1 MVKPESFKGRAM
13 RAAPDRDAAIPLQNR
28 HGGCWMRAEP
38 HSGAIRTHF
47 MSAYLPDLQQSLW
60 IGLLLLVLILLA
72 GRSFVFIPND
82 SFGVV
87 ERTWS
92 FRAGARAGFMA
103 TRGGTGFLPDTI
115 RGGWHAFMPYQYRVH
130 RQKLI
135 TVRSIGYLFARTGA
149 PLAEGQALAVWP
161 ADVDPGDAAAFLAQ
175 GGQGGPQRRILRA
188 ATYAI
193 NTALFV
199 VLTDEGVHQIQLGD
213 ADKASAL
220 HSLIT
225 ARQGYEPVVIDSDRV
240 AIVTVQDGPALE
252 HGEII
257 APTVGTDAKLAA
269 NFHNSFQDIPRF
281 LAAGGRRG
289 RQEQVLVEGT
299 YYINRLFATV
309 ELTGKTQIGIG
320 HVGVVISYTG
330 PRGDDISGE
339 DYKHG
344 KLVEPGQRG
353 VWKTPLQPGK
363 YAVNPYAQDVKLV
376 PTTNFQL
383 RWIENSTTDIHN
395 FDENLAEIRLITK
408 DAFEPILPL
417 SIVVHIAQDDAPYV
431 VQQFAEIGKLVDQT
445 LDPMVSAWF
454 KDAAQEMTLIEL
466 VGKRAELQAKA
477 LGEMKIRFQKYR
489 LNVMEVMI
497 GTPRAMPG
505 DKHIDTVFEQLRVRQ
520 VAREQAATYASQ
532 QEASFKERE
541 LNEARAIAAQQTAL
555 TASKVAIQVAQ
566 NEGDAQLQRRTRDAE
581 GIKITA
587 AAEAER
593 TRVSGQAEA
602 DRTRALGE
610 AEASATKAQSDALG
624 GPDAALRKM
633 IAHIAADA
641 MQHASQPLVPQIVLG
656 GERGTTGIVDLLMAM
671 SLADGTVGAALR
683 K

>member
-1 MVKPESFKGRAM
+1 MVSFLL
-13 RAAPDRDAAIPLQNR
+13 AIPL
-28 HGGCWMRAEP
+28 WAEVV
-38 HSGAIRTHF
+38 A
-47 MSAYLPDLQQSLW
+47 
-60 IGLLLLVLILLA
+60 GLLIVLALFLA
-72 GRSFVFIPND
+72 GGGVVFINND
-82 SFGVV
+82 SYGVV
-87 ERTWS
+87 ERLW
-92 FRAGARAGFMA
+92 ARRPDGQDGFMA
-103 TRGGTGFLPDTI
+103 LHGGAGFLPHTI
-115 RGGWHAFMPYQYRVH
+115 KGGWHAFTPYKYRVH

-149 PLAEGQALAVWP
+149 PLAEGQALAAWP
-161 ADVDPGDAAAFLAQ
+161 VGVDPGDAAAFLAQ

-188 ATYAI
+188 GTYAI
-193 NTALFV
+193 STALFV
-199 VLTDEGVHQIQLGD
+199 VLTDEGVRQIPLGD
-213 ADKASAL
+213 TDRASAL
-220 HSLIT
+220 HALIL

-240 AIVTVQDGPALE
+240 AIVTVQDSPALE

-257 APTVGTDAKLAA
+257 APTVGTDARIETL
-269 NFHNSFQDIPRF
+269 FHNGFQDIPRF

-309 ELTGKTQIGIG
+309 EMTTKTQITIG

-330 PRGDDISGE
+330 PKGADISGD

-344 KLVEPGQRG
+344 KLVAPGQRG
-353 VWKTPLQPGK
+353 VWQIPLQPGK

-383 RWIENSTTDIHN
+383 RWIENTTTQTHN
-395 FDENLAEIRLITK
+395 FDENLSEIRLITK

-466 VGKRAELQAKA
+466 VGKRAELQTKA
-477 LGEMKIRFQKYR
+477 LGEMRLRFQKYR

-505 DKHIDTVFEQLRVRQ
+505 DKHIDTVFEQLRARQ
-520 VAREQAATYASQ
+520 VAREQAATYTSQ
-532 QEASFKERE
+532 QEAALKERE
-541 LNEARAIAAQQTAL
+541 LNEARAVAAQQAAL

-566 NEGDAQLQRRTRDAE
+566 NEGEALLQRRGRDAE
-581 GIKITA
+581 AIKVTA

-602 DRTRALGE
+602 DRITAIGA
-610 AEASATKAQSDALG
+610 AEASATKAQADALG
-624 GPDAALRKM
+624 GPEIALRKM
-633 IAHIAADA
+633 IAQIAAEA
-641 MQHASQPLVPQIVLG
+641 MQHASQPLVPHIIMG
-656 GERGTTGIVDLLMAM
+656 GERSASGMVDLLMAM
-671 SLADGTVGAALR
+671 ALADGSVGRAIKPAA
-683 K
+683 

>member
-1 MVKPESFKGRAM
+1 MTLPLEMLSPWAVVALC
-13 RAAPDRDAAIPLQNR
+13 AA
-28 HGGCWMRAEP
+28 
-38 HSGAIRTHF
+38 
-47 MSAYLPDLQQSLW
+47 
-60 IGLLLLVLILLA
+60 GLLVILLIA
-72 GRSFVFIPND
+72 GRSFVFIDND
-82 SFGVV
+82 SYGVV
-87 ERTWS
+87 ERKWS
-92 FRAGARAGFMA
+92 LRGGHNSGFMA
-103 TRGGTGFLPDTI
+103 LQGGPGFLPGTI
-115 RGGWHAFMPYQYRVH
+115 KGGWHRFAPFQYRVH

-149 PLAEGQALAVWP
+149 PLAEGQALAAWP
-161 ADVDPGDAAAFLAQ
+161 NDVDPGDAAAFLAG

-199 VLTDEGVHQIQLGD
+199 VLTDEGVRQIPLGD
-213 ADKASAL
+213 PDRASQL
-220 HSLIT
+220 HALIT
-225 ARQGYEPVVIDSDRV
+225 ARHGYEPVVIDSDRV
-240 AIVTVQDGPALE
+240 AVVTVQDGPALD

-257 APTVGTDAKLAA
+257 ASTVGTDAKLPAA
-269 NFHNSFQDIPRF
+269 FHNSFQDIPKF

-309 ELTGKTQIGIG
+309 EMTSKTQIGIG
-320 HVGVVISYTG
+320 NVGVVISYTG
-330 PRGDDISGE
+330 PKGDDLSGD
-339 DYKHG
+339 DYRHG
-344 KLVEPGQRG
+344 RLVAPGQRG
-353 VWKTPLQPGK
+353 VWQVPLQPGK
-363 YAVNPYAQDVKLV
+363 YAVNPFAQDVKLV

-383 RWIENSTTDIHN
+383 RWIENSPNDTHN
-395 FDENLAEIRLITK
+395 FDANLSEIRLITR

-466 VGKRAELQAKA
+466 VAKRAELQAKA
-477 LGEMKIRFQKYR
+477 LGEMQRRFQKYR
-489 LNVMEVMI
+489 LQVMEVMI
-497 GTPRAMPG
+497 GTPRAMVG

-520 VAREQAATYASQ
+520 VAREQAATYDSQ
-532 QEASFKERE
+532 QEAALKERV
-541 LNEARAIAAQQTAL
+541 LNEARAIAQQQTAL

-566 NEGDAQLQRRTRDAE
+566 NEGEAQLQRREREAAA
-581 GIKITA
+581 IKITA

-610 AEASATKAQSDALG
+610 AEAAATKAQSDALG

-633 IAHIAADA
+633 IAQIAADA

-656 GERGTTGIVDLLMAM
+656 ERGASGVVDMLMAM
-671 SLADGTVGAALR
+671 SLADGSIGQAL
-683 K
+683 KKESAS

>member
-1 MVKPESFKGRAM
+1 MLPIL
-13 RAAPDRDAAIPLQNR
+13 DQIPL
-28 HGGCWMRAEP
+28 
-38 HSGAIRTHF
+38 
-47 MSAYLPDLQQSLW
+47 W
-60 IGLLLLVLILLA
+60 IWCVTAALTLLLLAIA
-72 GRSFVFIPND
+72 GGTFVFIGND

-87 ERTWS
+87 ERSWAA
-92 FRAGARAGFMA
+92 RGARQQSGFMA
-103 TRGGTGFLPDTI
+103 LDGGPGFLPGTI
-115 RGGWHAFMPYQYRVH
+115 KGGWHLFMPYQYRVH

-149 PLAEGQALAVWP
+149 PLAEGQALAAWP

-175 GGQGGPQRRILRA
+175 GGQGGPQRKILRA

-199 VLTDEGVHQIQLGD
+199 VLTEEGVHQVALGD
-213 ADKASAL
+213 GDKASAL
-220 HSLIT
+220 HELIL
-225 ARQGYEPVVIDSDRV
+225 ARHGYDPVVIDGDRV

-257 APTVGTDAKLAA
+257 APTVGTDAKAPAA
-269 NFHNSFQDIPRF
+269 FHNSFQDVPRF

-309 ELTGKTQIGIG
+309 EMTGKTQIGIG

-330 PRGDDISGE
+330 PKGLDISGD

-344 KLVEPGQRG
+344 RLVQPGERG
-353 VWKTPLQPGK
+353 VWQIPLQPGK

-383 RWIENSTTDIHN
+383 RWIENSSADMHN

-477 LGEMKIRFQKYR
+477 LGEMRVRFQKYR

-505 DKHIDTVFEQLRVRQ
+505 DRHIDTVFEQLRVRQ

-532 QEASFKERE
+532 QEAALKERE
-541 LNEARAIAAQQTAL
+541 LNDARAIAAQQTAL
-555 TASKVAIQVAQ
+555 TASKIAIAVAQ
-566 NEGDAQLQRRTRDAE
+566 NEGDAQLQRRSREAE

-587 AAEAER
+587 GAEAER

-602 DRTRALGE
+602 DRIAAIGQ

-624 GPDAALRKM
+624 GPEVALRKM
-633 IAHIAADA
+633 VAQIASEA

-656 GERGTTGIVDLLMAM
+656 DRGGSGVVDLLMAM
-671 SLADGTVGAALR
+671 AVKQATAGLN
-683 K
+683 

>member
-1 MVKPESFKGRAM
+1 MDLSLLY
-13 RAAPDRDAAIPLQNR
+13 IPY
-28 HGGCWMRAEP
+28 WP
-38 HSGAIRTHF
+38 I
-47 MSAYLPDLQQSLW
+47 YLVVLV
-60 IGLLLLVLILLA
+60 GLCLVLA
-72 GRSFVFIPND
+72 GGTFTFIAND

-87 ERTWS
+87 ERKWGFGGSTPAS
-92 FRAGARAGFMA
+92 GFMA
-103 TRGGTGFLPDTI
+103 LGRGAGFLPGTI
-115 RGGWHAFMPYQYRVH
+115 KGGWHVFTPFQYRVH
-130 RQKLI
+130 KQKLI

-149 PLAEGQALAVWP
+149 LLAEGQALAAWP
-161 ADVDPGDAAAFLAQ
+161 ENVDPGDAAAFLTQ

-188 ATYAI
+188 GTYAI

-199 VLTDEGVHQIQLGD
+199 VLTDEGAFQISLGD
-213 ADKASAL
+213 TAKTSQL
-220 HSLIT
+220 HGLI
-225 ARQGYEPVVIDSDRV
+225 AGRQGFDPMVIDSDRV

-257 APTVGTDAKLAA
+257 APTVGTDAKMPAA
-269 NFHNSFQDIPRF
+269 FHNSFQDIPRF

-309 ELTGKTQIGIG
+309 EMTGKTQIGIG
-320 HVGVVISYTG
+320 NVGVVISFTG
-330 PRGDDISGE
+330 PKGDDLSGD

-344 KLVEPGQRG
+344 KLVAPGQRG
-353 VWKTPLQPGK
+353 VWQIPLQPGK

-383 RWIENSTTDIHN
+383 KWIENSSSETHN
-395 FDENLAEIRLITK
+395 FDANLSEIRLITR

-417 SIVVHIAQDDAPYV
+417 SIVVHIAQDDAPDV

-477 LGEMKIRFQKYR
+477 LGEMRVRFEKYR
-489 LNVMEVMI
+489 LHVMEVMI

-520 VAREQAATYASQ
+520 VAREQAATFASQ
-532 QEASFKERE
+532 QEASVKERE
-541 LNEARAIAAQQTAL
+541 LNEARAVAQQQTAL

-566 NEGDAQLQRRTRDAE
+566 NEGEAQLQRRSRDAE

-593 TRVSGQAEA
+593 TRLNGQAEA
-602 DRTRALGE
+602 DRTRAMGE
-610 AEASATKAQSDALG
+610 AEAAATKAQADALG
-624 GPDAALRKM
+624 GPEVALRKM
-633 IAHIAADA
+633 IAQIAAEA

-656 GERGTTGIVDLLMAM
+656 GETRASGIVDLLMAM
-671 SLADGTVGAALR
+671 SLERAA

>member
-1 MVKPESFKGRAM
+1 MLPLTDSLLPWMVVATAM
-13 RAAPDRDAAIPLQNR
+13 LV
-28 HGGCWMRAEP
+28 
-38 HSGAIRTHF
+38 
-47 MSAYLPDLQQSLW
+47 
-60 IGLLLLVLILLA
+60 LLLVLIA
-72 GRSFVFIPND
+72 GRTFVFIDND

-87 ERTWS
+87 ERLWAFGKS
-92 FRAGARAGFMA
+92 PRSGFMA
-103 TRGGTGFLPDTI
+103 LQGGPGFLPQTI
-115 RGGWHAFMPYQYRVH
+115 KGGWHRFTPFQYRVH

-135 TVRSIGYLFARTGA
+135 TVRNIGYLFARTGA
-149 PLAEGQALAVWP
+149 PLGEGQALAAWP
-161 ADVDPGDAAAFLAQ
+161 GEVDPGDAGAFLAQ
-175 GGQGGPQRRILRA
+175 GGQGGNQRKILRA
-188 ATYAI
+188 GTYAI

-199 VLTDEGVHQIQLGD
+199 VLTDEGVHQIMLGD
-213 ADKASAL
+213 TDRASTL
-220 HSLIT
+220 HDLIL
-225 ARQGYEPVVIDSDRV
+225 ARNGYDPVVIDGDRV

-257 APTVGTDAKLAA
+257 APTVGTDAKIPAS
-269 NFHNSFQDIPRF
+269 FHNSFQDVARF

-309 ELTGKTQIGIG
+309 EMTEKTQIGIG
-320 HVGVVISYTG
+320 NVGVVISFTG
-330 PRGDDISGE
+330 PRGDDISGD

-344 KLVEPGQRG
+344 RLVEPGQRG
-353 VWKTPLQPGK
+353 VWMTPLQPGK
-363 YAVNPYAQDVKLV
+363 YAVNPFAQDVKRV

-383 RWIENSTTDIHN
+383 RWIENSTSDMHN

-477 LGEMKIRFQKYR
+477 LGEMRLRFQKYR

-505 DKHIDTVFEQLRVRQ
+505 DKHIDTVFEQLRIRQ
-520 VAREQAATYASQ
+520 VAREQTATYASQ
-532 QEASFKERE
+532 QEAALKERE

-555 TASKVAIQVAQ
+555 TGSKVAIAVAQ
-566 NEGDAQLQRRTRDAE
+566 NEGEAQLMRRGREAE

-602 DRTRALGE
+602 DRIRAVGQ
-610 AEASATKAQSDALG
+610 AEASATKAQADALG
-624 GPDAALRKM
+624 GPEVALRKM
-633 IAHIAADA
+633 IAQIAADA
-641 MQHASQPLVPQIVLG
+641 MQHASQPLVPQFVMG
-656 GERGTTGIVDLLMAM
+656 GERGASGIVDMLMAM
-671 SLADGTVGAALR
+671 SLANGSVGAALR
-683 K
+683 QGK

>member
-1 MVKPESFKGRAM
+1 MFDFIVL
-13 RAAPDRDAAIPLQNR
+13 AP
-28 HGGCWMRAEP
+28 
-38 HSGAIRTHF
+38 
-47 MSAYLPDLQQSLW
+47 LW
-60 IGLLLLVLILLA
+60 VQCVAVLSLLLLIVLTYNSL
-72 GRSFVFIPND
+72 VFIPND

-87 ERTWS
+87 ERRWAIGGGVPT
-92 FRAGARAGFMA
+92 GFMA
-103 TRGGTGFLPDTI
+103 CNGGAGFLADTLK
-115 RGGWHAFMPYQYRVH
+115 GGWHAFVPFQYRVH

-135 TVRSIGYLFARTGA
+135 TVRGIGYLFARTGA
-149 PLAEGQALAVWP
+149 PLCEGQALAAWP
-161 ADVDPGDAAAFLAQ
+161 ADVDPADAAAFLAQ
-175 GGQGGPQRRILRA
+175 GGQAGPQRRILRA

-199 VLTDEGVHQIQLGD
+199 VLTDEGAYQIPLGD
-213 ADKASAL
+213 TDKATAL
-220 HSLIT
+220 HALIT
-225 ARQGYEPVVIDSDRV
+225 ARNGFDPVVIDSDKV

-257 APTVGTDAKLAA
+257 APTVGTDAKIPGA
-269 NFHNSFQDIPRF
+269 FHNSFQDVPRF

-309 ELTGKTQIGIG
+309 EMTNKTQIGIG

-330 PRGDDISGE
+330 PKGDDISGA

-353 VWKTPLQPGK
+353 VWMIPLQPGK
-363 YAVNPYAQDVKLV
+363 YAVNPYAQEVKLV

-383 RWIENSTTDIHN
+383 RWIENSTSDVHN
-395 FDENLAEIRLITK
+395 FDANLAEIRLITK

-466 VGKRAELQAKA
+466 VGKRSELQAKA
-477 LGEMKIRFQKYR
+477 LGEMRARFQKYR

-505 DKHIDTVFEQLRVRQ
+505 DVHIDTVFEQLRARQ

-532 QEASFKERE
+532 QEAAVKERE
-541 LNEARAIAAQQTAL
+541 LNEARAVAAQQAAL
-555 TASKVAIQVAQ
+555 TGSKVAIQVAQ
-566 NEGDAQLQRRTRDAE
+566 NEGEAQLQRRSRDAE

-602 DRTRALGE
+602 DRTRAIGE
-610 AEASATKAQSDALG
+610 AEAFATKGQSDALG
-624 GPDAALRKM
+624 GPEVALRKM
-633 IAHIAADA
+633 IAQIAADA
-641 MQHASQPLVPQIVLG
+641 MRHANQPLVPQIVMG
-656 GERGTTGIVDLLMAM
+656 GERSGSAIADLLMAM
-671 SLADGTVGAALR
+671 SVANGSIGTALE
-683 K
+683 KVKAE

>member
-1 MVKPESFKGRAM
+1 V
-13 RAAPDRDAAIPLQNR
+13 
-28 HGGCWMRAEP
+28 
-38 HSGAIRTHF
+38 
-47 MSAYLPDLQQSLW
+47 
-60 IGLLLLVLILLA
+60 LLLLA
-72 GRSFVFIPND
+72 GNGFVFIPND

-87 ERTWS
+87 ERRW
-92 FRAGARAGFMA
+92 AARGSGRSGFMA
-103 TRGGTGFLPDTI
+103 SDGGPGFLPDTI
-115 RGGWHAFMPYQYRVH
+115 KGGWHSFTPFKYRVH
-130 RQKLI
+130 KQKLI

-149 PLAEGQALAVWP
+149 PLAEGQALAAWP
-161 ADVDPGDAAAFLAQ
+161 EGVDPGDAGAFLAH

-199 VLTDEGVHQIQLGD
+199 VLTDEGVYQIPLGD
-213 ADKASAL
+213 TDRASAL
-220 HSLIT
+220 HALIS
-225 ARQGYEPVVIDSDRV
+225 ARNGYGPVVIDSDKV

-252 HGEII
+252 HGEIV
-257 APTVGTDAKLAA
+257 APTVGTDAKLPAS
-269 NFHNSFQDIPRF
+269 FHNSFQDIPRF

-309 ELTGKTQIGIG
+309 EMTSKTQIGIG
-320 HVGVVISYTG
+320 NVGVVISYTG
-330 PRGDDISGE
+330 PKGDDVSGD

-344 KLVEPGQRG
+344 TLVESGQRG

-363 YAVNPYAQDVKLV
+363 YAVNPYAQEVKLV

-383 RWIENSTTDIHN
+383 RWIENSPSDAHD
-395 FDENLAEIRLITK
+395 FDANLAEIRLITK

-417 SIVVHIAQDDAPYV
+417 SIVVHIAQNDAPYV
-431 VQQFAEIGKLVDQT
+431 VQQFAEIGGLVDQT

-454 KDAAQEMTLIEL
+454 KDAAQELTLIEL

-477 LGEMKIRFQKYR
+477 LGEMRVRFQKYR

-505 DKHIDTVFEQLRVRQ
+505 DKHIDTVFEQLRARQ
-520 VAREQAATYASQ
+520 VAREQASTYASQ
-532 QEASFKERE
+532 QEAAVKERE
-541 LNEARAIAAQQTAL
+541 LNEARAVAAQQTAL

-566 NEGDAQLQRRTRDAE
+566 NEGEALLQRRTRDAE
-581 GIKITA
+581 AIKVTA
-587 AAEAER
+587 AADAER

-602 DRTRALGE
+602 DRTRAIGE
-610 AEASATKAQSDALG
+610 AEAYATKAQSDALG
-624 GPDAALRKM
+624 GPEVALRKM
-633 IAHIAADA
+633 IAQIAAEA
-641 MQHASQPLVPQIVLG
+641 MQHASQPLVPQIVMGG
-656 GERGTTGIVDLLMAM
+656 GEKNASGIVDLLMAM
-671 SLADGTVGAALR
+671 SLANGTVGAALQAPDAR

>member
-1 MVKPESFKGRAM
+1 MYDILGQVPGWT
-13 RAAPDRDAAIPLQNR
+13 P
-28 HGGCWMRAEP
+28 W
-38 HSGAIRTHF
+38 
-47 MSAYLPDLQQSLW
+47 
-60 IGLLLLVLILLA
+60 LLVPLILVLLPLA
-72 GRSFVFIPND
+72 GNGFVFIPND

-87 ERTWS
+87 ERRW
-92 FRAGARAGFMA
+92 AARGSGRSGFMA
-103 TRGGTGFLPDTI
+103 SDGGPGFLPDTI
-115 RGGWHAFMPYQYRVH
+115 KGGWHSFMPFKYRVH
-130 RQKLI
+130 KQKLI

-149 PLAEGQALAVWP
+149 ALAEGQALAAWP
-161 ADVDPGDAAAFLAQ
+161 EGVDPGDAAAFLAH

-199 VLTDEGVHQIQLGD
+199 VLTDEGVYQIPLGD
-213 ADKASAL
+213 TDRASAL
-220 HSLIT
+220 HALIS
-225 ARQGYEPVVIDSDRV
+225 ARNGYGPVVIDSDKV

-252 HGEII
+252 HGEIV
-257 APTVGTDAKLAA
+257 APTVGTDAKLPAS
-269 NFHNSFQDIPRF
+269 FHNSFQDIPRF

-309 ELTGKTQIGIG
+309 EMTSKTQIGIG
-320 HVGVVISYTG
+320 NVGVVISYTG
-330 PRGDDISGE
+330 PKGDDVSGD

-344 KLVEPGQRG
+344 TLVQSGQRG

-363 YAVNPYAQDVKLV
+363 YAVNPYAQEVKLV

-383 RWIENSTTDIHN
+383 RWIENSPSDAHD
-395 FDENLAEIRLITK
+395 FDANLAEIRLITK

-431 VQQFAEIGKLVDQT
+431 VQQFAEIGGLVDQT

-454 KDAAQEMTLIEL
+454 KDAAQELTLIEL

-477 LGEMKIRFQKYR
+477 LGEMHVRFQKYR

-520 VAREQAATYASQ
+520 VAREQAATYTSQ
-532 QEASFKERE
+532 QEAALIERE
-541 LNEARAIAAQQTAL
+541 LNEALAVADQQTAL

-566 NEGDAQLQRRTRDAE
+566 NEGEALLQRRSRDAE
-581 GIKITA
+581 GIKVTA

-593 TRVSGQAEA
+593 TRLVGQAEA
-602 DRTRALGE
+602 DRIRAVGE
-610 AEASATKAQSDALG
+610 AEAAATKAQSDALG
-624 GPDAALRKM
+624 GPEVALRKM
-633 IAHIAADA
+633 IAQIIAEA

-656 GERGTTGIVDLLMAM
+656 GERGTSGVVDLLMAM
-671 SLADGTVGAALR
+671 SLANGTVGAALR
-683 K
+683 PAERSQAGG

>member
-1 MVKPESFKGRAM
+1 MLTFPFYIALAM
-13 RAAPDRDAAIPLQNR
+13 WLAT
-28 HGGCWMRAEP
+28 
-38 HSGAIRTHF
+38 GA
-47 MSAYLPDLQQSLW
+47 LV
-60 IGLLLLVLILLA
+60 LLLLAIA
-72 GRSFVFIPND
+72 GRTFVFIAND
-82 SFGVV
+82 SYGVV

-92 FRAGARAGFMA
+92 WRAGAAASGFMA
-103 TRGGTGFLPDTI
+103 LAGGPGFLPATI
-115 RGGWHAFMPYQYRVH
+115 KGGWHIFMPFQYRVH

-149 PLAEGQALAVWP
+149 PLAEGQALAAWP
-161 ADVDPGDAAAFLAQ
+161 ENADPGDAAAFLTQ

-199 VLTDEGVHQIQLGD
+199 VLTDEGVHQIALGD

-220 HSLIT
+220 HALIA
-225 ARQGYEPVVIDSDRV
+225 ARHGYDPVVIDSDRV
-240 AIVTVQDGPALE
+240 AIVTVQDGPALD

-257 APTVGTDAKLAA
+257 APTAGTDAKLPAT
-269 NFHNSFQDIPRF
+269 FHNSFQDIPKF
-281 LAAGGRRG
+281 LTAGGRRG

-309 ELTGKTQIGIG
+309 EMTAKTQIGIG
-320 HVGVVISYTG
+320 HVGVVISFTG
-330 PRGDDISGE
+330 PKGLDISGD

-344 KLVEPGQRG
+344 RLVQPGERG
-353 VWKTPLQPGK
+353 VWQIPLQPGK

-383 RWIENSTTDIHN
+383 RWIENSTAGMHN

-477 LGEMKIRFQKYR
+477 LGEMRARFEKYR

-532 QEASFKERE
+532 EEAAVKERE
-541 LNEARAIAAQQTAL
+541 LNDARAIAAQQTAL
-555 TASKVAIQVAQ
+555 TASKIAIAVAQ
-566 NEGDAQLQRRTRDAE
+566 NEGDAQLQRRTREAD
-581 GIKITA
+581 GIRITA

-593 TRVSGQAEA
+593 TRLTGQADA
-602 DRTRALGE
+602 DRIAAVGA

-624 GPDAALRKM
+624 GPDLALRKM
-633 IAHIAADA
+633 VAQIASNA
-641 MQHASQPLVPQIVLG
+641 MQHARQPLVPQIVIG
-656 GERGTTGIVDLLMAM
+656 GEKGTAGVVDLLMAM
-671 SLADGTVGAALR
+671 AVSKAAL
-683 K
+683 

>member
-1 MVKPESFKGRAM
+1 M
-13 RAAPDRDAAIPLQNR
+13 
-28 HGGCWMRAEP
+28 GGAR
-38 HSGAIRTHF
+38 
-47 MSAYLPDLQQSLW
+47 
-60 IGLLLLVLILLA
+60 
-72 GRSFVFIPND
+72 
-82 SFGVV
+82 
-87 ERTWS
+87 
-92 FRAGARAGFMA
+92 FRAFRLHD
-103 TRGGTGFLPDTI
+103 GGPGFLPDTI
-115 RGGWHAFMPYQYRVH
+115 KGGWHSFTPFKYRVH
-130 RQKLI
+130 KQKLI

-149 PLAEGQALAVWP
+149 PLAEGQALAAWP
-161 ADVDPGDAAAFLAQ
+161 EGVDPGDAGAFLAH

-199 VLTDEGVHQIQLGD
+199 VLTDEGVYQIPLGD
-213 ADKASAL
+213 TDRASAL
-220 HSLIT
+220 HALIS
-225 ARQGYEPVVIDSDRV
+225 ARNGYGPVVIDSDKV

-252 HGEII
+252 HGEIV
-257 APTVGTDAKLAA
+257 APTVGTDAKLPAS
-269 NFHNSFQDIPRF
+269 FHNSFQDIPRF

-309 ELTGKTQIGIG
+309 EMTSKTQIGIG
-320 HVGVVISYTG
+320 NVGVVISYTG
-330 PRGDDISGE
+330 PKGDDVSGD

-344 KLVEPGQRG
+344 TLVESGQRG

-363 YAVNPYAQDVKLV
+363 YAVNPYAQEVKLV

-383 RWIENSTTDIHN
+383 RWIENSPSDAHD
-395 FDENLAEIRLITK
+395 FDANLAEIRLITK

-417 SIVVHIAQDDAPYV
+417 SIVVHIAQNDAPYV
-431 VQQFAEIGKLVDQT
+431 VQQFAEIGGLVDQT

-454 KDAAQEMTLIEL
+454 KDAAQELTLIEL

-477 LGEMKIRFQKYR
+477 LGEMRVRFQKYR

-520 VAREQAATYASQ
+520 VAREQAATYTSQ
-532 QEASFKERE
+532 QEAALIERE
-541 LNEARAIAAQQTAL
+541 LNEALAVADQQTAL

-566 NEGDAQLQRRTRDAE
+566 NEGEAQLQRRSRDAE
-581 GIKITA
+581 GIKVTA

-593 TRVSGQAEA
+593 TRLVGQAEA
-602 DRTRALGE
+602 DRIRALGE
-610 AEASATKAQSDALG
+610 AEAAATKAQSDALG
-624 GPDAALRKM
+624 GPEVALRKM
-633 IAHIAADA
+633 IAQIIAEA

-656 GERGTTGIVDLLMAM
+656 GERSTSGVVDLLMAM
-671 SLADGTVGAALR
+671 SLANGTVGAALR
-683 K
+683 QAGGSPASD

>member
-1 MVKPESFKGRAM
+1 MFITFGL
-13 RAAPDRDAAIPLQNR
+13 IPLW
-28 HGGCWMRAEP
+28 GWALACAV
-38 HSGAIRTHF
+38 T
-47 MSAYLPDLQQSLW
+47 
-60 IGLLLLVLILLA
+60 LLLLAIA
-72 GRSFVFIPND
+72 GGAFVFIGND
-82 SFGVV
+82 SYGVI
-87 ERTWS
+87 ERRWS
-92 FRAGARAGFMA
+92 VARASPLSGFMA
-103 TRGGTGFLPDTI
+103 LGAGPGFLPATVK
-115 RGGWHAFMPYQYRVH
+115 GGWHVFRPFQYRVH

-135 TVRSIGYLFARTGA
+135 TVRGIGYLFARTGA
-149 PLAEGQALAVWP
+149 PLAEGQALAAWP

-193 NTALFV
+193 NTALFI
-199 VLTDEGVHQIQLGD
+199 VLTEEGVHQIALGD
-213 ADKASAL
+213 DDRASAL
-220 HSLIT
+220 HALIA
-225 ARQGYEPVVIDSDRV
+225 ARRGFDPVVIDSDRV

-257 APTVGTDAKLAA
+257 APTVGTDAKNPVA
-269 NFHNSFQDIPRF
+269 FHNSFQDIARF

-309 ELTGKTQIGIG
+309 EMTAKTQIGIG

-330 PRGDDISGE
+330 PKGLDISGD

-344 KLVEPGQRG
+344 RLVQPGERG
-353 VWKTPLQPGK
+353 VWQVPLQPGK

-383 RWIENSTTDIHN
+383 RWIENSATQTHN
-395 FDENLAEIRLITK
+395 FDENLSEIRLITR

-466 VGKRAELQAKA
+466 VGHRAELQAKA
-477 LGEMKIRFQKYR
+477 LGEMRVRFQKYR

-505 DKHIDTVFEQLRVRQ
+505 DRHIDTVFEQLRARQ

-532 QEASFKERE
+532 EEAALKERE
-541 LNEARAIAAQQTAL
+541 LNEARAIAAQQAAL
-555 TASKVAIQVAQ
+555 TQSKIAIAVAQ
-566 NEGDAQLQRRTRDAE
+566 NEGDAQLQRRSREAE

-587 AAEAER
+587 AADAER
-593 TRVSGQAEA
+593 TRLNGQADA
-602 DRTRALGE
+602 DRIRAVGE
-610 AEASATKAQSDALG
+610 AEASAARAQSDALG
-624 GPDAALRKM
+624 GPDVALRKM
-633 IAHIAADA
+633 VAQIASEA

-656 GERGTTGIVDLLMAM
+656 ERAGGAGLVDVLVAMAVSRGEFTQQSGIIPRA
-671 SLADGTVGAALR
+671 
-683 K
+683 

>member
-1 MVKPESFKGRAM
+1 MDISFVYTSVW
-13 RAAPDRDAAIPLQNR
+13 IITPLVLL
-28 HGGCWMRAEP
+28 A
-38 HSGAIRTHF
+38 
-47 MSAYLPDLQQSLW
+47 LW
-60 IGLLLLVLILLA
+60 LLLLV
-72 GRSFVFIPND
+72 GGTFNFIAND

-87 ERTWS
+87 ERKWA
-92 FRAGARAGFMA
+92 FRRGVQASGFMA
-103 TRGGTGFLPDTI
+103 LAGGAGFLPATI
-115 RGGWHAFMPYQYRVH
+115 KGGWHFFMPFQYRVH

-149 PLAEGQALAVWP
+149 LLAEGQALAAWP
-161 ADVDPGDAAAFLAQ
+161 ANVDPGDAAAFLAQ

-188 ATYAI
+188 GTYAI

-199 VLTDEGVHQIQLGD
+199 VLTDEGAHQIPLGD
-213 ADKASAL
+213 TAKTSQL
-220 HSLIT
+220 HTLIT
-225 ARQGYEPVVIDSDRV
+225 AREGYDPVVIDSDRV

-257 APTVGTDAKLAA
+257 APTVGTDAKMPAA
-269 NFHNSFQDIPRF
+269 FHNSFQDVPRF

-309 ELTGKTQIGIG
+309 EMTGKTQIGIG
-320 HVGVVISYTG
+320 NVGVVISYTG
-330 PRGDDISGE
+330 PKGEDLSGD

-344 KLVEPGQRG
+344 KLVAPGQRG
-353 VWKTPLQPGK
+353 VWQVPLQPGK
-363 YAVNPYAQDVKLV
+363 YAVNPYAQEVKLV

-383 RWIENSTTDIHN
+383 KWIENASSETHN
-395 FDENLAEIRLITK
+395 FDANLSEIRLITR

-477 LGEMKIRFQKYR
+477 LGEMRVRFEKYR
-489 LNVMEVMI
+489 LHVMEVMI

-520 VAREQAATYASQ
+520 VAREQAATFASQ
-532 QEASFKERE
+532 QEAAVKERE
-541 LNEARAIAAQQTAL
+541 LNEARAIAQQQTAL

-566 NEGDAQLQRRTRDAE
+566 NEGEAQLQRRSRDAE

-593 TRVSGQAEA
+593 TRVSGKAEA
-602 DRTRALGE
+602 DRTRAIGE
-610 AEASATKAQSDALG
+610 AEAAATKAQADALG
-624 GPDAALRKM
+624 GPEVALRKM

-656 GERGTTGIVDLLMAM
+656 GEARASGIVDLLMAM
-671 SLADGTVGAALR
+671 SLERAS

>member
-1 MVKPESFKGRAM
+1 MMPYVDM
-13 RAAPDRDAAIPLQNR
+13 IPLW
-28 HGGCWMRAEP
+28 GDA
-38 HSGAIRTHF
+38 
-47 MSAYLPDLQQSLW
+47 
-60 IGLLLLVLILLA
+60 LLAVAVVVVLLVA
-72 GRSFVFIPND
+72 GRTFVFIDNA
-82 SFGVV
+82 SYGVV

-92 FRAGARAGFMA
+92 WRRGGGASGFMA
-103 TRGGTGFLPDTI
+103 LSGGAGFLPGTI
-115 RGGWHAFMPYQYRVH
+115 KGGWHSFAPFQYRVH
-130 RQKLI
+130 KQKLI

-149 PLAEGQALAVWP
+149 PLAEGQALAAWP
-161 ADVDPGDAAAFLAQ
+161 GEVDPGDAAAFLAQ

-199 VLTDEGVHQIQLGD
+199 VLTDEGVRQIPLGD
-213 ADKASAL
+213 TDKASQL
-220 HSLIT
+220 HALIT
-225 ARQGYEPVVIDSDRV
+225 ARNGYDPVVIDGDRV
-240 AIVTVQDGPALE
+240 AVVTVQDGPALD

-257 APTVGTDAKLAA
+257 APTVGTDAKLPAA
-269 NFHNSFQDIPRF
+269 FHNSFQDIPRF

-309 ELTGKTQIGIG
+309 EMTAKTQIGIG
-320 HVGVVISYTG
+320 NVGVVISFTG
-330 PRGDDISGE
+330 PRGDDLSGE
-339 DYKHG
+339 QYRHG
-344 KLVEPGQRG
+344 RLVAPGQRG
-353 VWKTPLQPGK
+353 VWQVPLQPGK
-363 YAVNPYAQDVKLV
+363 YAVNPFAQDVKLV

-383 RWIENSTTDIHN
+383 RWIENSPNDTHN
-395 FDENLAEIRLITK
+395 FDANLSEIRLITR

-477 LGEMKIRFQKYR
+477 LGEMQVRFQKYR
-489 LNVMEVMI
+489 LQVMEVMI

-520 VAREQAATYASQ
+520 VAREQAATYESQ
-532 QEASFKERE
+532 QEAALKERV
-541 LNEARAIAAQQTAL
+541 LNEARAIAQQQTAL

-566 NEGDAQLQRRTRDAE
+566 NEGEAQLQRREREAA

-610 AEASATKAQSDALG
+610 AEAAATKAQSDALG
-624 GPDAALRKM
+624 GPEVALRKM
-633 IAHIAADA
+633 IAQIAADA

-656 GERGTTGIVDLLMAM
+656 GEKGTSGIVDMLMAM
-671 SLADGTVGAALR
+671 SLANGTIGAAL

>member
-1 MVKPESFKGRAM
+1 
-13 RAAPDRDAAIPLQNR
+13 
-28 HGGCWMRAEP
+28 
-38 HSGAIRTHF
+38 
-47 MSAYLPDLQQSLW
+47 
-60 IGLLLLVLILLA
+60 
-72 GRSFVFIPND
+72 
-82 SFGVV
+82 VV

-92 FRAGARAGFMA
+92 WRRGGGASGFMA
-103 TRGGTGFLPDTI
+103 LSGGAGFLPGTI
-115 RGGWHAFMPYQYRVH
+115 KGGWHSFAPFQYRVH
-130 RQKLI
+130 KQKLI

-149 PLAEGQALAVWP
+149 PLAEGQALAAWP
-161 ADVDPGDAAAFLAQ
+161 GEVDPGDAAAFLAQ

-199 VLTDEGVHQIQLGD
+199 VLTDEGVRQIPLGD
-213 ADKASAL
+213 TDKASQL
-220 HSLIT
+220 HALIT
-225 ARQGYEPVVIDSDRV
+225 ARNGYDPVVIDGDRV
-240 AIVTVQDGPALE
+240 AVVTVQDGPALD

-257 APTVGTDAKLAA
+257 APTVGTDAKLPAA
-269 NFHNSFQDIPRF
+269 FHNSFQDIPRF

-309 ELTGKTQIGIG
+309 EMTAKTQIGIG
-320 HVGVVISYTG
+320 NVGVVISFTG
-330 PRGDDISGE
+330 PRGDDLSGE
-339 DYKHG
+339 EYRHG
-344 KLVEPGQRG
+344 RLVAPGQRG
-353 VWKTPLQPGK
+353 VWQVPLQPGK
-363 YAVNPYAQDVKLV
+363 YAVNPFAQDVKLV

-383 RWIENSTTDIHN
+383 RWIENSPNDTHN
-395 FDENLAEIRLITK
+395 FDANLSEIRLITR

-477 LGEMKIRFQKYR
+477 LGEMQVRFQKYR
-489 LNVMEVMI
+489 LQVMEVMI

-520 VAREQAATYASQ
+520 VAREQAATYESQ
-532 QEASFKERE
+532 QEAALKERV
-541 LNEARAIAAQQTAL
+541 LNEARAIAQQQTAL

-566 NEGDAQLQRRTRDAE
+566 NEGEAQLQRREREAA

-610 AEASATKAQSDALG
+610 AEAAATKAQSDALG
-624 GPDAALRKM
+624 GPEVALRKM
-633 IAHIAADA
+633 IAQIAADA

-656 GERGTTGIVDLLMAM
+656 GEKGTSGIVDMLMAM
-671 SLADGTVGAALR
+671 SLANGTIGAAL

>member
-1 MVKPESFKGRAM
+1 VLDMLAQVPAWTPWLLVPLALSF
-13 RAAPDRDAAIPLQNR
+13 
-28 HGGCWMRAEP
+28 
-38 HSGAIRTHF
+38 
-47 MSAYLPDLQQSLW
+47 
-60 IGLLLLVLILLA
+60 LLLT

-82 SFGVV
+82 SYGVI
-87 ERTWS
+87 ERRWS
-92 FRAGARAGFMA
+92 LRKGKPSGFMA
-103 TRGGTGFLPDTI
+103 IAGGPGFLPDTI
-115 RGGWHAFMPYQYRVH
+115 KGGWHVFTPFQYRVH

-149 PLAEGQALAVWP
+149 PLAEGQALAAWP

-175 GGQGGPQRRILRA
+175 GGQGAPQRRILRA

-199 VLTDEGVHQIQLGD
+199 VLTDEGVYQIPLGD
-213 ADKASAL
+213 NDRASAL
-220 HSLIT
+220 HALIEN
-225 ARQGYEPVVIDSDRV
+225 RNGWDPVVIDSDQI

-257 APTVGTDAKLAA
+257 APTVGTDAKTPAS
-269 NFHNSFQDIPRF
+269 FHNSFQDIPRF
-281 LAAGGRRG
+281 LTAGGRRG

-309 ELTGKTQIGIG
+309 EMTTKTQIGIG

-353 VWKTPLQPGK
+353 VWQVPLQPGK
-363 YAVNPYAQDVKLV
+363 YAVNPYAQEVKFV

-383 RWIENSTTDIHN
+383 RWIENSTSDVHN

-417 SIVVHIAQDDAPYV
+417 CIVVHIAQDDAPYV
-431 VQQFAEIGKLVDQT
+431 VQQFAEIGRLVDQT

-466 VGKRAELQAKA
+466 VGKRAELQSKA
-477 LGEMKIRFQKYR
+477 LGEMKVRFQKYR

-497 GTPRAMPG
+497 GTPRAMAG
-505 DKHIDTVFEQLRVRQ
+505 DKHIDTVFEQLRARQ
-520 VAREQAATYASQ
+520 VAREQASTYASQ
-532 QEASFKERE
+532 QEAAVKERE
-541 LNEARAIAAQQTAL
+541 LNEARAVAAQQTAL
-555 TASKVAIQVAQ
+555 TASKVAIEVSQ
-566 NEGDAQLQRRTRDAE
+566 NEGEAQLQRRTRDAE
-581 GIKITA
+581 GIKVTA

-602 DRTRALGE
+602 DLIRAVGE

-624 GPDAALRKM
+624 GPEIALRKM
-633 IAHIAADA
+633 IAQIAAEA
-641 MQHASQPLVPQIVLG
+641 MQHASQPLVPQIVMG
-656 GERGTTGIVDLLMAM
+656 GERTASGIVDLLMAM
-671 SLADGTVGAALR
+671 SLSNGTVGAALTTR
-683 K
+683 DK

>member
-1 MVKPESFKGRAM
+1 MLTLPFH
-13 RAAPDRDAAIPLQNR
+13 ITL
-28 HGGCWMRAEP
+28 WMWLSA
-38 HSGAIRTHF
+38 GAL
-47 MSAYLPDLQQSLW
+47 S
-60 IGLLLLVLILLA
+60 LLLLAIA
-72 GRSFVFIPND
+72 GRTFVFVGND
-82 SFGVV
+82 SYGVV

-92 FRAGARAGFMA
+92 FRRSPASGFMA
-103 TRGGTGFLPDTI
+103 LDGGPGFLPATI
-115 RGGWHAFMPYQYRVH
+115 KGGWHVFMPFQYRVH

-149 PLAEGQALAVWP
+149 ALAEGQALAAWP
-161 ADVDPGDAAAFLAQ
+161 EDVDPGDAAAFLAQ

-199 VLTDEGVHQIQLGD
+199 VLTDEGVHQIALGD
-213 ADKASAL
+213 SDKASAL
-220 HSLIT
+220 HALIA
-225 ARQGYEPVVIDSDRV
+225 ARQGYDPVVIDSDRV
-240 AIVTVQDGPALE
+240 AIVTVQDGPALD

-257 APTVGTDAKLAA
+257 APTIGTDAKNPAA
-269 NFHNSFQDIPRF
+269 FHNSFQDITKF

-309 ELTGKTQIGIG
+309 EMTGKTQIGIG
-320 HVGVVISYTG
+320 HVGVVISFTG
-330 PRGDDISGE
+330 PKGLDISGD

-344 KLVEPGQRG
+344 RLVQPGERG
-353 VWKTPLQPGK
+353 VWQIPLQPGK

-383 RWIENSTTDIHN
+383 RWIENSTSEMHN

-477 LGEMKIRFQKYR
+477 LGEMRVRFQKYR

-505 DKHIDTVFEQLRVRQ
+505 DRHIDTVFEQLRVRQ

-532 QEASFKERE
+532 EEAALKERE
-541 LNEARAIAAQQTAL
+541 LNDARAIAAQQTVL
-555 TASKVAIQVAQ
+555 TASKIAIAVAQ
-566 NEGDAQLQRRTRDAE
+566 NEGEALLQRRSRDAE

-587 AAEAER
+587 AADAER
-593 TRVSGQAEA
+593 TRITGQADA
-602 DRTRALGE
+602 DRIAAIGA

-624 GPDAALRKM
+624 GPEVALRKM
-633 IAHIAADA
+633 VAQIASEA
-641 MQHASQPLVPQIVLG
+641 MQHASQPLVPQIVM
-656 GERGTTGIVDLLMAM
+656 GEKSTSGIVDLLMAM
-671 SLADGTVGAALR
+671 SLSKIQV
-683 K
+683 

>member
-1 MVKPESFKGRAM
+1 MTVFPTDLPAWPLWGL
-13 RAAPDRDAAIPLQNR
+13 IPL
-28 HGGCWMRAEP
+28 
-38 HSGAIRTHF
+38 
-47 MSAYLPDLQQSLW
+47 
-60 IGLLLLVLILLA
+60 GLLLLVLA
-72 GRSFVFIPND
+72 GNSFVFIAND

-87 ERTWS
+87 ERKWALKGGTQNS
-92 FRAGARAGFMA
+92 GFMA
-103 TRGGTGFLPDTI
+103 LHGGAGFLPDTI
-115 RGGWHAFMPYQYRVH
+115 KGGWHAFTPFQYRVH

-149 PLAEGQALAVWP
+149 MLAEGQALAAWP
-161 ADVDPGDAAAFLAQ
+161 NDVDPGDATAFLTQ

-188 ATYAI
+188 GTYAI

-199 VLTDEGVHQIQLGD
+199 VLTDEGVHQVPLGD
-213 ADKASAL
+213 TAKTSQL
-220 HSLIT
+220 HNLIIG
-225 ARQGYEPVVIDSDRV
+225 RQGYDPIVIDGDRI

-257 APTVGTDAKLAA
+257 APSVGTDARIPAA
-269 NFHNSFQDIPRF
+269 FHNSFQDIPRF

-309 ELTGKTQIGIG
+309 EMTGKTQIGIG
-320 HVGVVISYTG
+320 HVGVVISFTG
-330 PRGDDISGE
+330 PRGDDLSGE
-339 DYKHG
+339 DYRHG
-344 KLVEPGQRG
+344 KLVAPGQRG
-353 VWKTPLQPGK
+353 VWQIPLQPGK

-383 RWIENSTTDIHN
+383 KWIENSSSDMHD
-395 FDENLAEIRLITK
+395 FDANLSEIRLITR

-466 VGKRAELQAKA
+466 VNKRAELQAKA
-477 LGEMKIRFQKYR
+477 LGEMSVRFEKYR
-489 LNVMEVMI
+489 LHVMEVMI
-497 GTPRAMPG
+497 GTPRATPG
-505 DKHIDTVFEQLRVRQ
+505 DKHIDTVFEQLRARQ
-520 VAREQAATYASQ
+520 VAREQAATFESQ
-532 QEASFKERE
+532 QQTAVKERE
-541 LNEARAIAAQQTAL
+541 LNEARAVAQQQTAL

-566 NEGDAQLQRRTRDAE
+566 NEGEAQLQRRTRDAE

-602 DRTRALGE
+602 DRTRAIGE
-610 AEASATKAQSDALG
+610 AEAAATKAQSDALG
-624 GPDAALRKM
+624 GPEVALRKM
-633 IAHIAADA
+633 IAQIAAEA
-641 MQHASQPLVPQIVLG
+641 MQHASQPLVPQIVMG
-656 GERGTTGIVDLLMAM
+656 GDGKAAGMVDLLMAM
-671 SLADGTVGAALR
+671 SLANGSLGAAIR
-683 K
+683 RDA

>member
-1 MVKPESFKGRAM
+1 VFDILAQVPAWTLWLL
-13 RAAPDRDAAIPLQNR
+13 IPL
-28 HGGCWMRAEP
+28 A
-38 HSGAIRTHF
+38 
-47 MSAYLPDLQQSLW
+47 
-60 IGLLLLVLILLA
+60 LLFLLLA

-82 SFGVV
+82 SYGVI
-87 ERTWS
+87 ERRWS
-92 FRAGARAGFMA
+92 LRKGKPSGFMA
-103 TRGGTGFLPDTI
+103 IAGGPGFLPDTI
-115 RGGWHAFMPYQYRVH
+115 KGGWHGFTPFQYRVH

-149 PLAEGQALAVWP
+149 PLAEGQALAAWP

-199 VLTDEGVHQIQLGD
+199 VLTDEGVYQIPLGD
-213 ADKASAL
+213 NDRASAL
-220 HSLIT
+220 HALIES
-225 ARQGYEPVVIDSDRV
+225 RNGWDPVVIDQDQI

-257 APTVGTDAKLAA
+257 APTVGTDAKIPAS
-269 NFHNSFQDIPRF
+269 FHNSFQDIPRF

-309 ELTGKTQIGIG
+309 DMTGKTQIGIG

-330 PRGDDISGE
+330 PKGEDISGE
-339 DYKHG
+339 DYMHG
-344 KLVEPGQRG
+344 KLVETGQRG
-353 VWKTPLQPGK
+353 VWKTPLPPGK
-363 YAVNPYAQDVKLV
+363 YAVNPYAQEVKLV

-383 RWIENSTTDIHN
+383 RWIENTTTDVHN

-431 VQQFAEIGKLVDQT
+431 VQQFAEIGRLVDQT

-477 LGEMKIRFQKYR
+477 LGEMKVRFQKYR

-497 GTPRAMPG
+497 GTPRAMQG
-505 DKHIDTVFEQLRVRQ
+505 DKHIDTVFEQLRARQ
-520 VAREQAATYASQ
+520 VAREQASTYASQ
-532 QEASFKERE
+532 QEAAVKERE
-541 LNEARAIAAQQTAL
+541 LNEARAVAAQQSAL
-555 TASKVAIQVAQ
+555 TASKVAIQVSQ
-566 NEGDAQLQRRTRDAE
+566 NEGEAQLQRRTRDAE
-581 GIKITA
+581 GIKVTA

-602 DRTRALGE
+602 DRIRAVGE

-624 GPDAALRKM
+624 GPEVALRKM
-633 IAHIAADA
+633 IAQIAAEA
-641 MQHASQPLVPQIVLG
+641 MQHASQPLVPQIVMG
-656 GERGTTGIVDLLMAM
+656 GERTASGIVDLLMAM
-671 SLADGTVGAALR
+671 SLSNGTVGAALR
-683 K
+683 PPPSVQR

>member
-1 MVKPESFKGRAM
+1 V
-13 RAAPDRDAAIPLQNR
+13 
-28 HGGCWMRAEP
+28 GGAR
-38 HSGAIRTHF
+38 
-47 MSAYLPDLQQSLW
+47 
-60 IGLLLLVLILLA
+60 
-72 GRSFVFIPND
+72 
-82 SFGVV
+82 
-87 ERTWS
+87 
-92 FRAGARAGFMA
+92 FRAFRLHD
-103 TRGGTGFLPDTI
+103 GGPGFLPDTI
-115 RGGWHAFMPYQYRVH
+115 KGGWHSFTPFKYRVH
-130 RQKLI
+130 KQKLI

-149 PLAEGQALAVWP
+149 PLAEGQALAAWP
-161 ADVDPGDAAAFLAQ
+161 EGVDPGDAGAFLAH

-199 VLTDEGVHQIQLGD
+199 VLTDEGVYQIPLGD
-213 ADKASAL
+213 TDRASAL
-220 HSLIT
+220 HALIS
-225 ARQGYEPVVIDSDRV
+225 ARNGYGPVVIDSDKV

-252 HGEII
+252 HGEIV
-257 APTVGTDAKLAA
+257 APTVGTDAKLPAS
-269 NFHNSFQDIPRF
+269 FHNSFQDIPRF

-309 ELTGKTQIGIG
+309 EMTSKTQIGIG
-320 HVGVVISYTG
+320 NVGVVISYTG
-330 PRGDDISGE
+330 PKGDDVSGD

-344 KLVEPGQRG
+344 TLVESGQRG

-363 YAVNPYAQDVKLV
+363 YAVNPYAQEVKLV

-383 RWIENSTTDIHN
+383 RWIENSPSDAHD
-395 FDENLAEIRLITK
+395 FDANLAEIRLITK

-417 SIVVHIAQDDAPYV
+417 SIVVHIAQNDAPYV
-431 VQQFAEIGKLVDQT
+431 VQQFAEIGGLVDQT

-454 KDAAQEMTLIEL
+454 KDAAQELTLIEL

-477 LGEMKIRFQKYR
+477 LGEMRVRFQKYR

-520 VAREQAATYASQ
+520 VAREQAATYTSQ
-532 QEASFKERE
+532 QEAALIERE
-541 LNEARAIAAQQTAL
+541 LNEALAVADQQTAL

-566 NEGDAQLQRRTRDAE
+566 NEGEAQLQRRSRDAE
-581 GIKITA
+581 GIKVTA

-593 TRVSGQAEA
+593 TRLVGQAEA
-602 DRTRALGE
+602 DRIRALGE
-610 AEASATKAQSDALG
+610 AEAAATKAQSDALG
-624 GPDAALRKM
+624 GPEVALRKM
-633 IAHIAADA
+633 IAQIIAEA

-656 GERGTTGIVDLLMAM
+656 GERSTSGVVDLLMAM
-671 SLADGTVGAALR
+671 SLANGTVGAALR
-683 K
+683 QAGGSPASD

>member
-1 MVKPESFKGRAM
+1 MFPYI
-13 RAAPDRDAAIPLQNR
+13 AAVPLWSLYAA
-28 HGGCWMRAEP
+28 
-38 HSGAIRTHF
+38 GAL
-47 MSAYLPDLQQSLW
+47 A
-60 IGLLLLVLILLA
+60 LLLLLYL
-72 GRSFVFIPND
+72 GGSFIFIPND
-82 SFGVV
+82 GYGVV
-87 ERTWS
+87 ERRWS
-92 FRAGARAGFMA
+92 LVRGHNASFMA
-103 TRGGTGFLPDTI
+103 LHGGAGFLPDTI
-115 RGGWHAFMPYQYRVH
+115 KGGWHFFVPFQYRVH

-135 TVRSIGYLFARTGA
+135 TVRGIGYLFARTGA
-149 PLAEGQALAVWP
+149 PLAEGQALAAWP
-161 ADVDPGDAAAFLAQ
+161 GDVDPADAAAFLTQ

-199 VLTDEGVHQIQLGD
+199 VLTEQGVYQVALGD
-213 ADKASAL
+213 ADKATAL
-220 HSLIT
+220 QSLIAT
-225 ARQGYEPVVIDSDRV
+225 RRGYEPVVIDSDKIAV
-240 AIVTVQDGPALE
+240 VTVQDGPALE

-257 APTVGTDAKLAA
+257 APTVGTDSKSAA

-309 ELTGKTQIGIG
+309 ETTAKTQIGIG
-320 HVGVVISYTG
+320 NVGVVISYTG
-330 PRGDDISGE
+330 PRGDDISGD

-344 KLVEPGQRG
+344 KLVESGQRG
-353 VWKTPLQPGK
+353 VWKTPLPPGK
-363 YAVNPYAQDVKLV
+363 YAINPFAQDVKLV

-383 RWIENSTTDIHN
+383 RWIENSTSDMHN

-477 LGEMKIRFQKYR
+477 LGEMRVRFQKYR

-505 DKHIDTVFEQLRVRQ
+505 DKHIDTVFEQLRARQ
-520 VAREQAATYASQ
+520 VAREQAATYTSQ
-532 QEASFKERE
+532 QEAAVKERE

-555 TASKVAIQVAQ
+555 TASKVAIQVSQ
-566 NEGDAQLQRRTRDAE
+566 NEGEAQLQRRTRDAE
-581 GIKITA
+581 AIKITA
-587 AAEAER
+587 AADAER
-593 TRVSGQAEA
+593 TRVTGAAEA
-602 DRTRALGE
+602 DRARAVGE
-610 AEASATKAQSDALG
+610 AEAAATKAQSDALG
-624 GPDAALRKM
+624 GPEVALRKM
-633 IAHIAADA
+633 IAQIAADA
-641 MQHASQPLVPQIVLG
+641 MQHASQPLVPQIVMG
-656 GERGTTGIVDLLMAM
+656 GERSASGMVDLLMAM
-671 SLADGTVGAALR
+671 SLANGTVGAAIGS

>member
-1 MVKPESFKGRAM
+1 MSGEEIQSRSH
-13 RAAPDRDAAIPLQNR
+13 AAASIPQ
-28 HGGCWMRAEP
+28 CAVP
-38 HSGAIRTHF
+38 IAKQ
-47 MSAYLPDLQQSLW
+47 SAQALAPPAPQSRGVFGNPIMDFFFVYVPSWSLYLLALLG
-60 IGLLLLVLILLA
+60 ILLLLIA
-72 GRSFVFIPND
+72 GGTFAFIGND

-87 ERTWS
+87 ERKWS
-92 FRAGARAGFMA
+92 TGRGTQKAGFMA
-103 TRGGTGFLPDTI
+103 LEGGAGFLPDTI
-115 RGGWHAFMPYQYRVH
+115 RGGWHLFLPFQYRVH

-149 PLAEGQALAVWP
+149 LLAEGQALAAWP
-161 ADVDPGDAAAFLAQ
+161 DNVDPGDAAAFLNQ

-188 ATYAI
+188 GTYAI

-199 VLTDEGVHQIQLGD
+199 VLTDEGVHQIPLGD
-213 ADKASAL
+213 TAKTSQL
-220 HSLIT
+220 HTLIT
-225 ARQGYEPVVIDSDRV
+225 TRQGYDPVVIDSDRV

-257 APTVGTDAKLAA
+257 APTVGTDAKMPAA
-269 NFHNSFQDIPRF
+269 FHNSFQDIPRF

-309 ELTGKTQIGIG
+309 EMTGKTQIGIG
-320 HVGVVISYTG
+320 HVGVVISFTG
-330 PRGDDISGE
+330 PKGLDLSGE

-344 KLVEPGQRG
+344 KLVAAGERG
-353 VWKTPLQPGK
+353 VWQIPLQPGK

-383 RWIENSTTDIHN
+383 KWIENSSSDTHN
-395 FDENLAEIRLITK
+395 FDANLSEIRLITR

-477 LGEMKIRFQKYR
+477 LGEMRVRFEKYR
-489 LNVMEVMI
+489 LHVMEVMI

-505 DKHIDTVFEQLRVRQ
+505 DKHIDTVFEQLRARQ
-520 VAREQAATYASQ
+520 VAREQAATFASQ
-532 QEASFKERE
+532 QEAAIKERE
-541 LNEARAIAAQQTAL
+541 LNEARAVAQQQTAL

-566 NEGDAQLQRRTRDAE
+566 NEGEAQLQRRSRDAE

-587 AAEAER
+587 SAEAER

-602 DRTRALGE
+602 DRTRAIGE
-610 AEASATKAQSDALG
+610 AEAAATKAQSDALG
-624 GPDAALRKM
+624 GPEVALRKM
-633 IAHIAADA
+633 IAQIAAEA
-641 MQHASQPLVPQIVLG
+641 MQHASQPLVPQFVVG
-656 GERGTTGIVDLLMAM
+656 GDARASGIVDLLMAM
-671 SLADGTVGAALR
+671 SLEKAA

>member
-1 MVKPESFKGRAM
+1 
-13 RAAPDRDAAIPLQNR
+13 
-28 HGGCWMRAEP
+28 
-38 HSGAIRTHF
+38 
-47 MSAYLPDLQQSLW
+47 MSDILQQVPLW
-60 IGLLLLVLILLA
+60 TLWLLVPVALLLLVLL
-72 GRSFVFIPND
+72 GHGFVFIAND

-87 ERTWS
+87 ERRWAVGGGRPS
-92 FRAGARAGFMA
+92 GFMA
-103 TRGGTGFLPDTI
+103 LEGGAGFLPDTI
-115 RGGWHAFMPYQYRVH
+115 KGGWHSFFPFQYRVH

-149 PLAEGQALAVWP
+149 PLAEGQALAAWP
-161 ADVDPGDAAAFLAQ
+161 ADVDPGDAAAFLAN

-199 VLTDEGVHQIQLGD
+199 VLTDEGVYQIPLGD
-213 ADKASAL
+213 TDRASAL
-220 HSLIT
+220 HALIE
-225 ARQGYEPVVIDSDRV
+225 ARSGYDPVVIDSDKIAV
-240 AIVTVQDGPALE
+240 VTVQDGPALE

-257 APTVGTDAKLAA
+257 APTVGADAKVPAA
-269 NFHNSFQDIPRF
+269 FHNSFQDIPHF

-309 ELTGKTQIGIG
+309 EMTGKTQIGIG

-330 PRGDDISGE
+330 PKGDDISGD

-344 KLVEPGQRG
+344 KLVAPGQRG
-353 VWKTPLQPGK
+353 VWETPLQPGK

-383 RWIENSTTDIHN
+383 RWIENSTSEMHN

-477 LGEMKIRFQKYR
+477 LGEMRVRFQKYR

-505 DKHIDTVFEQLRVRQ
+505 DKHIDTVFEQLRARQ
-520 VAREQAATYASQ
+520 VAREQAATYESQ
-532 QEASFKERE
+532 QEAALKERE
-541 LNEARAIAAQQTAL
+541 LNEARAVAQQQTAL

-566 NEGDAQLQRRTRDAE
+566 NEGEAQLQRRSRDAE
-581 GIKITA
+581 AIKVTA
-587 AAEAER
+587 GAEAER

-602 DRTRALGE
+602 DRIRAIGE
-610 AEASATKAQSDALG
+610 AEASATKAQADALG
-624 GPDAALRKM
+624 GAEVALRKM
-633 IAHIAADA
+633 IAQIAADA
-641 MQHASQPLVPQIVLG
+641 MQHASQPLVPQVVMG
-656 GERGTTGIVDLLMAM
+656 GERSASGIVDLLMAM
-671 SLADGTVGAALR
+671 ALANGTVGTALGSGGAR
-683 K
+683 